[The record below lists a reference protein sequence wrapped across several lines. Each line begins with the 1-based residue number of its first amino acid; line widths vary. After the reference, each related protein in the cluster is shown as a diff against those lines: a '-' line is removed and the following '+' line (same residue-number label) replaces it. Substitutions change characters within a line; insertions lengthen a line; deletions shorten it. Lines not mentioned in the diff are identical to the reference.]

1 MQKKVRMITII
12 LVVLAVLAFGKNIIA
27 KTTVSAGVRAITGL
41 KLSMRSFNVG
51 IIRTLIGI
59 KGLKLHNP
67 PGFKDKLMAD
77 MPEIFVDYNLGAF
90 LKGKVHL
97 NEVRLNLR
105 EVTVVK
111 NEKGE
116 LNLDALKTVQTQ
128 KEGRNARKKEKGKAR
143 EIQLD
148 NLELKIG
155 KVIYKDYSRGSP
167 PAVKEFNLN
176 LNEKYTNI
184 TDPSSLVN
192 LIVVKALVNTS
203 IAGLADFDLQGLQGT
218 VGDTLASAQKVAAR
232 TAVIAKETAQQ
243 TQEQAQ
249 VIAEEATQKTQQAVK
264 QTTETLKK
272 TTEELKGLFQSP
284 FGVKE

>member
-1 MQKKVRMITII
+1 MKKKVRMITII
-12 LVVLAVLAFGKNIIA
+12 LVVLVVLSLGKNIIA

-67 PGFKDKLMAD
+67 PGFKDKLMVD

-90 LKGKVHL
+90 LKGKIHL
-97 NEVRLNLR
+97 KELRLNLR

-128 KEGRNARKKEKGKAR
+128 KEGKSARKKEKGKTR

-167 PAVKEFNLN
+167 PAVKEFKLN
-176 LNEKYTNI
+176 LNENYTNI

-192 LIVVKALVNTS
+192 LIVVKALMNTS
-203 IAGLADFDLQGLQGT
+203 IAALADFDLQGLQGT

-243 TQEQAQ
+243 TKEQVQ
-249 VIAEEATQKTQQAVK
+249 VIAEEATQKTQQAV
-264 QTTETLKK
+264 QETTETLKK

-284 FGVKE
+284 FGAKE